1 MSSGGIFRLITN
13 SGLQDKLLMATD
25 YLNYRIKLISDRNR
39 NSLKKDANGNIIK
52 QMGVEASWVP
62 EINDISKSHMVFING
77 SFKPFVAS
85 GFEYNKC
92 SALSTPNLGNTVK
105 FTLPVFGDFV
115 NDCVVHV
122 KLSELSAVSYLDRVR
137 YVALIGHKIFKEVSF
152 QINAAPLDIFTSD
165 DYNSHYEFH
174 VLPSK
179 RIGWLRNMGQEIP
192 IKAELTADPTTD
204 MFKEYRF
211 FGDGNQTFK
220 QKHDSIELWIPL
232 LFWFKD
238 IKNALPNLVIPYGQT
253 DINIKL
259 ADANELVGFAD
270 YGGGG
275 AYKAPTITTMDLYMN
290 NIFLQPEIVKIF
302 MCKFGFSLIRV
313 HGRHKEVGISNTS
326 DSILLSGLKWPTET
340 LYIQFKPQSNL
351 SLSQYWYKGAQ
362 LSLNSVKVPVVA
374 KVTTLATTG
383 LINNTI
389 PPTNSTASLLFGAGP
404 ALSVINGFYI
414 GYNINI
420 TGGRGFNINNIITN
434 RYFVSAYIG
443 ATFTVT
449 IDGVWNNGTPDS
461 TTTYELYTPQ
471 LAINYAQ
478 YYKETPSINKIEV
491 KAYDITIFQDTDES
505 FYNSYL
511 PLRFGTLMNT
521 PEDRGWYMINFN
533 YLPGEHQPSG
543 HINLSRAREFYIKYT
558 SSFISKTNKCD
569 MIVLSDAINFLL
581 VQNGTAVLRFS
592 T

>member
-1 MSSGGIFRLITN
+1 MSTGGIFKLITN
-13 SGLQDKLLMATD
+13 SGIQDKLLMATE
-25 YLNYRIKLISDRNR
+25 YLNYRIKLISERNK
-39 NSLKKDANGNIIK
+39 NGSKKTGLDD
-52 QMGVEASWVP
+52 SWIP
-62 EINDISKSHMVFING
+62 EINDISKSHMIFVNG
-77 SFKPFVAS
+77 AFKPFVAS

-92 SALSTPNLGNTVK
+92 PVKGIPNLGTDVK
-105 FTLPVFGDFV
+105 FTIPVFGDFV

-137 YVALIGHKIFKEVSF
+137 YVALIGHKLFKEVSF
-152 QINAAPLDIFTSD
+152 KINAAPLDTFTSD
-165 DYNSHYEFH
+165 NYNAYYEFH
-174 VLPSK
+174 VLPNK
-179 RIGWLRNMGQEIP
+179 RIGWLRDMGQEIP
-192 IKAELTADPTTD
+192 IRAELTADPTTD

-253 DINIKL
+253 DIIVKL
-259 ADANELVGFAD
+259 ADATELVGFAD

-290 NIFLQPEIVKIF
+290 NIFLHPEVVKIF

-313 HGRHKEVGISNTS
+313 HGRHKEIGLSTASEN
-326 DSILLSGLKWPTET
+326 ILLNGLKWPTET
-340 LYIQFKPQSNL
+340 LYIQFKPQSNSL
-351 SLSQYWYKGAQ
+351 LSQYWHKGAQ

-374 KVTTLATTG
+374 KVTPLITTG
-383 LINNTI
+383 LVAVAPAPTDSTI
-389 PPTNSTASLLFGAGP
+389 ALLYGAGP
-404 ALSVINGFYI
+404 ALSSVDGFYI

-420 TGGRGFNINNIITN
+420 IGGRGFNVNDITTN
-434 RYFVSAYIG
+434 RYFVTAYTG
-443 ATFTVT
+443 ATFAIT
-449 IDGVWNNGTPDS
+449 IDGVWKNGTPDA
-461 TTTYELYTPQ
+461 TTIYELFTPQ

-478 YYKETPSINKIEV
+478 YYKETPSISKIEV
-491 KAYDITIFQDTDES
+491 KAHDITIFQDTDES

-558 SSFISKTNKCD
+558 STFISKTNNCD

-581 VQNGTAVLRFS
+581 VSNGTAILRFS

>member
-1 MSSGGIFRLITN
+1 MSTGGIFKLITN
-13 SGLQDKLLMATD
+13 VGVQDTLLMATD
-25 YLNYRIKLISDRNR
+25 YLNYRVKLISDRNKA
-39 NSLKKDANGNIIK
+39 NLKNTCKNQIIT
-52 QMGVEASWVP
+52 GLEASWTP
-62 EINDISKSHMVFING
+62 DINDISKSHMIFING
-77 SFKPFVAS
+77 AFKPFVAS

-92 SALSTPNLGNTVK
+92 SSKGVPNFGTDIT
-105 FTLPVFGDFV
+105 FTIPVFGDFV

-122 KLSELSAVSYLDRVR
+122 RLSELSAVSYLDRVK
-137 YVALIGHKIFKEVSF
+137 YVALLGHKIFKEVSF
-152 QINAAPLDIFTSD
+152 KINASPLDTYTSD
-165 DYNSHYEFH
+165 NYNAYYQFH
-174 VLPSK
+174 VMPNK

-192 IKAELTADPTTD
+192 IRAELTADPTTD

-238 IKNALPNLVIPYGQT
+238 IKNALPNMVIPYGQT

-259 ADANELVGFAD
+259 SNVSELVGFAD

-275 AYKAPTITTMDLYMN
+275 AYKAPVITTMDLYMN

-302 MCKFGFSLIRV
+302 MLKFGFSLIRV
-313 HGRHKEVGISNTS
+313 HGLHKESNLSTS
-326 DSILLSGLKWPTET
+326 SENILLNGLKWPTET
-340 LYIQFKPQSNL
+340 LYVQFKPHANL
-351 SLSQYWYKGAQ
+351 TLSQYWYKGAQ
-362 LSLNSVKVPVVA
+362 LTLNNVKVPVVA
-374 KVTTLATTG
+374 KITNLVTTG
-383 LINNTI
+383 LVASSPDPTI
-389 PPTNSTASLLFGAGP
+389 STISLLFGGGP
-404 ALSVINGFYI
+404 AISVVNGFYI

-420 TGGRGFNINNIITN
+420 TGGKGFNVNNITTN
-434 RYFVSAYIG
+434 RYFVTAYTG
-443 ATFTVT
+443 ATVTAT
-449 IDGVWNNGTPDS
+449 IDGIWNNGIPDA

-471 LAINYAQ
+471 LTINYAQ
-478 YYKETPSINKIEV
+478 YYNETPSISKIEV
-491 KAYDITIFQDTDES
+491 KAHGITIFQDTDES

-511 PLRFGTLMNT
+511 PLRFGTLVNT

-581 VQNGTAVLRFS
+581 VSDGTAILRYS